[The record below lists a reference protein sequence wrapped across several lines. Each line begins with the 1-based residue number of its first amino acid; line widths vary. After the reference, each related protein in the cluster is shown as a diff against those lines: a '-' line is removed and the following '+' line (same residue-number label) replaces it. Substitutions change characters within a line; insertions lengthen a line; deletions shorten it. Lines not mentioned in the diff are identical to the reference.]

1 MSDVQNPSE
10 SIADVRARRI
20 ARKSY
25 RYLRLAIVALLVL
38 LAASLVQEHARAG
51 ELQFGSI
58 SAFYYSAVRAVFVGV
73 LVGVGPLLVALKGR
87 NGAEDVLLD
96 LAGMLIPLVALVPT
110 PCREGCQEGVAP
122 EYLYGLG
129 SAVQNNVA
137 AIGVVGAVVLLFAG
151 AGALRARSRSALVG
165 PGIALLVWLGY
176 VVWFFAARDVFEQ
189 TAHYV
194 SAVGFF
200 ALIVAVCVVG
210 WRLARTRPQVNV
222 PGRPVHYSRIYGL
235 TGLGM
240 AAVIVVGV
248 VLGLG
253 RHLAGW
259 GTPFTLIFWVEA
271 LLLGLFGVF
280 WVAQTVENWQ
290 VEARE
295 PAAPGGP

>member
-1 MSDVQNPSE
+1 
-10 SIADVRARRI
+10 
-20 ARKSY
+20 
-25 RYLRLAIVALLVL
+25 
-38 LAASLVQEHARAG
+38 
-51 ELQFGSI
+51 
-58 SAFYYSAVRAVFVGV
+58 
-73 LVGVGPLLVALKGR
+73 
-87 NGAEDVLLD
+87 
-96 LAGMLIPLVALVPT
+96 MLIPLVALVPT
-110 PCREGCQEGVAP
+110 SCRETCQEGVAP

-137 AIGVVGAVVLLFAG
+137 A
-151 AGALRARSRSALVG
+151 
-165 PGIALLVWLGY
+165 
-176 VVWFFAARDVFEQ
+176 
-189 TAHYV
+189 HYV

-200 ALIVAVCVVG
+200 VMIVAVCVVG

-240 AAVIVVGV
+240 VVVIVVGV

-253 RHLAGW
+253 RHFGGW

-295 PAAPGGP
+295 PATPSGP